1 MTASAEFIALIVDL
15 LADVGTGSGP
25 VSVRRMFGGAGVY
38 GDGVMFALVIGDT
51 LYFKADAETKLR
63 FEAEGERPFVYD
75 GKTRPV
81 AMSYWRVPDRLLDDG
96 DELTVW
102 AREAIAVARRTSAAR
117 SRTRTRPGG

>member
-1 MTASAEFIALIVDL
+1 MTASAGFIALTIDL
-15 LADVGTGSGP
+15 LAGAGP
-25 VSVRRMFGGAGVY
+25 VTVRRMFGGAGLY
-38 GDGVMFALVIGDT
+38 SDGVMFALVIDDT
-51 LYFKADAETKLR
+51 LYLKADDATKPR
-63 FEAEGERPFVYD
+63 FEAEGGRAFVYN